1 MTNLKQLLENNAT
14 LRKIYLEESTRARRI
29 LREYNESEIWQEM
42 PESLRKIA
50 VQSAGKLP
58 DGITGDYS
66 QEDDWLKL
74 PNILTSRIN
83 ISDFDIP
90 KNVSAEKLASYI
102 EQHRDKLPKNA
113 WYQGSVGNPK
123 TSYEVIDYLNSGRTN
138 AWTLKNIIGYMKLE
152 GDFPDINYDE
162 LVTSSVKNPTTNLSI
177 DVNPRDI
184 PSGAPSKN
192 RDSRGGNYTGD

>member
-14 LRKIYLEESTRARRI
+14 FRKIYLEESNRARRI
-29 LREYNESEIWQEM
+29 LREYNESEIWREM

-50 VQSAGKLP
+50 LQTAGNVP
-58 DGITGDYS
+58 DGMNGDYS
-66 QEDDWLKL
+66 EEDDWMKI
-74 PNILTSRIN
+74 PNILTNRIN

-90 KNVSAEKLASYI
+90 KNVSADKLASYI

-123 TSYEVIDYLNSGRTN
+123 STYEVIEYLNSGRTN

-152 GDFPDINYDE
+152 GDFPDIDYSE
-162 LVTSSVKNPTTNLSI
+162 LVPVNNQSIRSNPSADI
-177 DVNPRDI
+177 NPREV

-192 RDSRGGNYTGD
+192 RDWRGGNYTGD

>member
-50 VQSAGKLP
+50 VQTAGKLP

-162 LVTSSVKNPTTNLSI
+162 LVTSSVKNPTTNISI

-192 RDSRGGNYTGD
+192 RDLRGGNYTGD

>member
-138 AWTLKNIIGYMKLE
+138 EWTIKNIIGYMKLE

>member
-50 VQSAGKLP
+50 VQTAGKLP

-192 RDSRGGNYTGD
+192 RDLRGGNYTGD